1 MHKESLH
8 QSGTGRAYTH
18 FNLQQQKMEEESRA
32 SVCLGRTSIPIFN
45 RPDRGYF
52 PHATTAYHMGP
63 LQEYQSPM
71 SPLQEYQRSPLLGER
86 PPLLLPLQSPTTVLS
101 TLPGLTRSPLK
112 RSHTDVQ
119 QCDVPPKRHVIE
131 EEEGEEEEEEEGEEL
146 DVTPTPRPQVKR
158 RKRKKVSCW
167 SKKRPQRGAKPA
179 TLKSPTGSGRP
190 PTVTGIT
197 QQSPTVTGITQQS
210 PTVTGITQQSP
221 TVTGI
226 TQQSPTVTG
235 ITQQSPTVTGID
247 QQSPTG
253 PGRHQQSPTAVSV
266 TPSGHSDVTI
276 DHCATHPEDS
286 TAAAVGEAE
295 TNTDQEATVQAQ
307 EPPVQEVQ
315 ELPYQEPPYQ
325 EPPVHVQELPYQ
337 EPPYQEPHIEPLSET
352 LDINRVTDVSVNVF
366 IGDSCTGTDTFVNVD
381 TVRIDVNGTTTVTEG
396 NGIVGNGI
404 TDNGTV
410 VNGNTGSNTVVNG
423 TTDNSTVGNGQKQQG
438 SIESNGSR
446 DGNGNCEIYEIAQ
459 NVCHTFSHCDTRDDT
474 PIKPVTPVDYC
485 EIERGGSTVDVTVT
499 GEATFQEDLSLSAP
513 PTLQYKNGSSCTDFI
528 QSPESLSPVPA
539 EEEPFAT
546 LFESL
551 VEERAAK
558 LRQRLKIIY
567 TTSNNFST
575 PDFTQR
581 AHTLIQEC
589 KNQF

>member
-1 MHKESLH
+1 
-8 QSGTGRAYTH
+8 
-18 FNLQQQKMEEESRA
+18 MEEESRA

-235 ITQQSPTVTGID
+235 ITQQSPT
-247 QQSPTG
+247 
-253 PGRHQQSPTAVSV
+253 AVSV

-307 EPPVQEVQ
+307 EPPVQE
-315 ELPYQEPPYQ
+315 
-325 EPPVHVQELPYQ
+325 VQELPYQ